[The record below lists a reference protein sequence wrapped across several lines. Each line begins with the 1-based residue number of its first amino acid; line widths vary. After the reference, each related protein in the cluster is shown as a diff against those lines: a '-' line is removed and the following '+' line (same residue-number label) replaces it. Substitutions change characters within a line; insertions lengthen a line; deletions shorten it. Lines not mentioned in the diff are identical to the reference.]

1 MNSPCGE
8 IELKNRRSELQIV
21 NVHFAQ
27 ADTILLPLQEQNRL
41 SKTNMSTSAE
51 FIQKLAFL
59 TLVACSFAL
68 AGCGQSTPEPIAE
81 APASERPPL
90 KIWIVDAPELE
101 KEISVRWQAA
111 SDQALKIENF
121 SMDGFAARESFN
133 ADVVIYPAL
142 MLGDL
147 VQKQTISR
155 LPPQAFVKRGADN
168 TEQTPADAGT
178 SLWPV
183 RWRNSATY
191 GGQVYGMPLGATNLG
206 IAMVGLG
213 GTLSLDNL
221 SSAKDMNSQSLKQW
235 VQFLD
240 RTETDLS
247 DSRTKR
253 QSVLQEH
260 LLKISPLEKSFL
272 VDRFLLIASTTNA
285 QNRGLFE
292 LVKMESRLTQTEFIN
307 STKILSRLAL
317 LFPETISIEPSQAW
331 EMAVA
336 KSDRSPGFAMGWPN
350 ASLIDNSDSPAK
362 VTVAQWAWNPGRG
375 LMASVAKKTRQ
386 TAVSCQFIAWLSEPE
401 QREALRAVCS
411 RIELAAGQND
421 RNSIRDD
428 YRAFQSINSTE
439 LPSEPMGLSL
449 RMANADQYR
458 AILSD
463 SLVEAL
469 GSPDKIDSILAD
481 CSMKW
486 NVLTNKLGMEQQR
499 MSEEQSLGYRK

>member
-1 MNSPCGE
+1 
-8 IELKNRRSELQIV
+8 
-21 NVHFAQ
+21 
-27 ADTILLPLQEQNRL
+27 
-41 SKTNMSTSAE
+41 
-51 FIQKLAFL
+51 
-59 TLVACSFAL
+59 
-68 AGCGQSTPEPIAE
+68 
-81 APASERPPL
+81 
-90 KIWIVDAPELE
+90 
-101 KEISVRWQAA
+101 
-111 SDQALKIENF
+111 
-121 SMDGFAARESFN
+121 
-133 ADVVIYPAL
+133 
-142 MLGDL
+142 
-147 VQKQTISR
+147 
-155 LPPQAFVKRGADN
+155 LPPQAIVKRGADN

-336 KSDRSPGFAMGWPN
+336 KSDRSPSFAMGWPN

>member
-1 MNSPCGE
+1 M
-8 IELKNRRSELQIV
+8 QIV

-27 ADTILLPLQEQNRL
+27 PDTILLSIQEQNRL
-41 SKTNMSTSAE
+41 SKTNMTSSVE

-59 TLVACSFAL
+59 TFVLCAFSL

-81 APASERPPL
+81 TPASERPPL

-111 SDQALKIENF
+111 SDQSLKIENF
-121 SMDGFAARESFN
+121 SMDSFAILESFN

-142 MLGDL
+142 KLGNL
-147 VQKQTISR
+147 LQKQAISR
-155 LPPQAFVKRGADN
+155 LPPQAFFKRGSDD
-168 TEQTPADAGT
+168 TEQTPADASM

-183 RWRNSATY
+183 RWRNSATF
-191 GGQVYGMPLGATNLG
+191 GGQVYAMPLGATNLG
-206 IAMVGLG
+206 IAMVGLE
-213 GTLSLDNL
+213 GTLSLDSL
-221 SSAKDMNSQSLKQW
+221 SSAKDMNSQSLEQW

-240 RTETDLS
+240 RTETDLI
-247 DSRTKR
+247 DSRIKR
-253 QSVLQEH
+253 QSALEEH
-260 LLKISPLEKSFL
+260 LQKISPIEKSFL

-285 QNRGLFE
+285 RNRGLFE
-292 LVKMESRLTQTEFIN
+292 LVKMESRLNQPEFIN
-307 STKILSRLAL
+307 SAKILSRLAL
-317 LFPETISIEPSQAW
+317 LFPENISIEPSQAW
-331 EMAVA
+331 EMAA
-336 KSDRSPGFAMGWPN
+336 TKSDRSLGFAMGWPN
-350 ASLIDNSDSPAK
+350 TSLIANSDSPAK

-375 LMASVAKKTRQ
+375 LLASVAKKTRQ

-401 QREALRAVCS
+401 QREALRTVCS
-411 RIELAAGQND
+411 RIELFPGQND

-458 AILSD
+458 AVLSEC
-463 SLVEAL
+463 LVQAIR
-469 GSPDKIDSILAD
+469 SPDKIESILAE

-486 NVLTNKLGMEQQR
+486 NVLTNNLGMEQQR

>member
-1 MNSPCGE
+1 M
-8 IELKNRRSELQIV
+8 QIV
-21 NVHFAQ
+21 NVHFSQ
-27 ADTILLPLQEQNRL
+27 ADTILLPLQEQNHL
-41 SKTNMSTSAE
+41 SKTKMTSFVE

-59 TLVACSFAL
+59 TIVFCCFVL
-68 AGCGQSTPEPIAE
+68 AGCGQRTPKPIAE
-81 APASERPPL
+81 PPVSERPPL

-101 KEISVRWQAA
+101 KQISVRWQAA
-111 SDQALKIENF
+111 SDQSLKIENF
-121 SMDGFAARESFN
+121 SMDGFAAQEPFN
-133 ADVVIYPAL
+133 PDVVIYPAL

-147 VQKQTISR
+147 VQKQSISR
-155 LPPQAFVKRGADN
+155 LPPQAFLNRGADN
-168 TEQTPADAGT
+168 TEQTPEGNGT

-183 RWRNSATY
+183 RWRNSATF

-206 IAMVGLG
+206 IAMVGLRG
-213 GTLSLDNL
+213 ALSLDNL
-221 SSAKDMNSQSLKQW
+221 TSAKDMNSQSLDQW

-247 DSRTKR
+247 DSRIKR
-253 QSVLQEH
+253 QLALEEH

-272 VDRFLLIASTTNA
+272 VDRFLLIASTTSA
-285 QNRGLFE
+285 RNRGLFE

-307 STKILSRLAL
+307 STMILARLAL

-331 EMAVA
+331 EMTVA
-336 KSDRSPGFAMGWPN
+336 KSDRSPGFAIGWPN
-350 ASLIDNSDSPAK
+350 TSLIDNSDSQAK

-375 LMASVAKKTRQ
+375 LLASVGKKTRQ

-411 RIELAAGQND
+411 RIELSAGQND

-428 YRAFQSINSTE
+428 YRAFQSINSPE

-458 AILSD
+458 AILAD
-463 SLVEAL
+463 CLAEAL
-469 GSPDKIDSILAD
+469 RWPDKIESILAD

-486 NVLTNKLGMEQQR
+486 NLLTNKLGMEQQR
-499 MSEEQSLGYRK
+499 MSEEQSLGYRNRS

>member
-1 MNSPCGE
+1 
-8 IELKNRRSELQIV
+8 
-21 NVHFAQ
+21 
-27 ADTILLPLQEQNRL
+27 
-41 SKTNMSTSAE
+41 MSTSVE

-59 TLVACSFAL
+59 TLVLYSVVF
-68 AGCGQSTPEPIAE
+68 AGCSQSTPEPVAE
-81 APASERPPL
+81 TPASERPPL

-111 SDQALKIENF
+111 SDQSLKIENF
-121 SMDGFAARESFN
+121 SMDGFAAGESLN
-133 ADVVIYPAL
+133 PDVVIYPAL

-168 TEQTPADAGT
+168 TEHTPAEAGT

-183 RWRNSATY
+183 RWRNSATF

-213 GTLSLDNL
+213 GTLSLENL
-221 SSAKDMNSQSLKQW
+221 SSAKDMNSQSLEQW
-235 VQFLD
+235 VHFLD

-247 DSRTKR
+247 DSQIKR
-253 QSVLQEH
+253 QSALEEY
-260 LLKISPLEKSFL
+260 LLKISPLEKSYL

-285 QNRGLFE
+285 RNRGLFE

-307 STKILSRLAL
+307 SAKILSRLAH
-317 LFPETISIEPSQAW
+317 LFPETIALEPSQAW
-331 EMAVA
+331 EIAHA
-336 KSDRSPGFAMGWPN
+336 KSNRSPGFAIGWPATN
-350 ASLIDNSDSPAK
+350 LIDNSDTSAK

-411 RIELAAGQND
+411 RIELNAGHND

-428 YRAFQSINSTE
+428 YRAFQLINSTE

-463 SLVEAL
+463 ALVEAL
-469 GSPDKIDSILAD
+469 RWPDKIDLILAV
-481 CSMKW
+481 CSENW
-486 NVLTNKLGMEQQR
+486 NLLTNKLGMEQQR